1 MNGSITI
8 EAKETSEGA
17 RVGVETHLMGVD
29 FADKLTLVHCLCK
42 AVELTPHDL
51 VVCAAMM
58 AAGKLDGD
66 EETFI
71 DLGKIQKAKENMDN
85 EGFTDGRYKD
95 GE

>member
-8 EAKETSEGA
+8 KAEKTSEVA
-17 RVGVETHLMGVD
+17 LVGVETHLMGVD
-29 FADKLTLVHCLCK
+29 LEDKLTLVHCLCK

-51 VVCAAMM
+51 VFCAAMM
-58 AAGKLDGD
+58 AAGKLGGD

-71 DLGKIQKAKENMDN
+71 DLGKIQKAKENMD
-85 EGFTDGRYKD
+85 D

>member
-8 EAKETSEGA
+8 EAKETSEGT

-29 FADKLTLVHCLCK
+29 LDDKCMLVRCLCK
-42 AVELTPHDL
+42 AIKMTPHDL
-51 VVCAAMM
+51 VFCAAMM

-71 DLGKIQKAKENMDN
+71 DLGKIQKAKENMD
-85 EGFTDGRYKD
+85 KD

>member
-8 EAKETSEGA
+8 KAEKTSEGT

-29 FADKLTLVHCLCK
+29 LDDKCMLVRCLCK

-51 VVCAAMM
+51 VFCAAMM

-66 EETFI
+66 EETCI
-71 DLGKIQKAKENMDN
+71 DLGKIQKAKENMD
-85 EGFTDGRYKD
+85 DGK
-95 GE
+95 

>member
-8 EAKETSEGA
+8 EAKETSEGT

-29 FADKLTLVHCLCK
+29 LEDKCVLVRYLCK

-51 VVCAAMM
+51 VFCAAMM
-58 AAGKLDGD
+58 DTGVLDGD
-66 EETFI
+66 EETCI
-71 DLGKIQKAKENMDN
+71 DLGTIQKAKENMD
-85 EGFTDGRYKD
+85 KD

>member
-8 EAKETSEGA
+8 KAEKTSEGT

-29 FADKLTLVHCLCK
+29 LEDKLTLVHCLCK

-66 EETFI
+66 EETRI
-71 DLGKIQKAKENMDN
+71 DLGTIQKAKENMD
-85 EGFTDGRYKD
+85 KD

>member
-8 EAKETSEGA
+8 KAEKTSEGA
-17 RVGVETHLMGVD
+17 RVGVETHWMGVD
-29 FADKLTLVHCLCK
+29 LEDKCVLVRCLCK
-42 AVELTPHDL
+42 AIKMTPHDL
-51 VVCAAMM
+51 VFCAAMM

-85 EGFTDGRYKD
+85 ES
-95 GE
+95 